1 MSIDWPYPRWIAHR
15 GAGVAA
21 PENTLAAFQLG
32 YQAGFRMFE
41 CDAKLSADGVVFL
54 LHDDTLDRT
63 TNAHGMAHTHH
74 WKELSQLDAGSWHSH
89 VYKGIR
95 LATLEQIAHFCI
107 EKNCLLNIEIKPSPG
122 YELITGEQVA
132 KEAHRLWSGQSTPPL
147 LTSFKRESL
156 LGALT
161 AAPHIPRGLL
171 MHELAPDWRD
181 ATIKL
186 RCDALAC
193 HFEICDQALMEEI
206 HDRGLC
212 SLAYTV
218 NEDSIAKA
226 LLKLGIDS
234 IITDNLIF
242 GQNTRGIAVPT

>member
-21 PENTLAAFQLG
+21 PENTLAAFELG

-63 TNAHGMAHTHH
+63 TNALGMAHSYK
-74 WKELSQLDAGSWHSH
+74 WDQLKVLDAGSWHSEQ
-89 VYKGIR
+89 YAGIG
-95 LATLEQIAHFCI
+95 LATLEQLAHFCI
-107 EKNCLLNIEIKPSPG
+107 EKSCQLNIEIKPSPG
-122 YELITGEQVA
+122 FESITGEQVA
-132 KEAHRLWSGQSTPPL
+132 KEAQRLWAGQPIAPL
-147 LTSFKRESL
+147 LTSFNRESL
-156 LGALT
+156 RGALT
-161 AAPHIPRGLL
+161 AAPELPRGLL
-171 MHELAPDWRD
+171 MHTLSPDWRE
-181 ATIKL
+181 AIIKL

-193 HFEICDQALMEEI
+193 HYGVYDQVLIKEI
-206 HDRGLC
+206 HERGLRC
-212 SLAYTV
+212 LAYTV

-226 LLKLGIDS
+226 LLGMGIDS

-242 GQNTRGIAVPT
+242 SQNVQGITVPT